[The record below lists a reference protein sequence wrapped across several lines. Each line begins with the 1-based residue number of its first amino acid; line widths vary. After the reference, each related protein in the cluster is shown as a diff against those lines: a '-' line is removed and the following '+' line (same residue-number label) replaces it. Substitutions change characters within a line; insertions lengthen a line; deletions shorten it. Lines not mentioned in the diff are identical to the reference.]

1 METSKDYP
9 YKEDVDS
16 KNKKSMLLMA
26 LNKTV
31 RVTRKEFNVYS
42 YEGKLI
48 KIDDDY
54 ILIENKKSFDIVAIK
69 DIASINFKKE

>member
-1 METSKDYP
+1 METPKDYP
-9 YKEDVDS
+9 YKEEVDS

-31 RVTRKEFNVYS
+31 RVTRKEFNGYS

>member
-1 METSKDYP
+1 METPKDYP
-9 YKEDVDS
+9 YKEEVDS